1 VGVRHA
7 VEGSPMTTHTPPHA
21 WRPEEVRRKQF
32 TVRFRGLDPNEV
44 RGFLN
49 LVADDLERLQG
60 QVASMRRDQ
69 MQQRD
74 DLEQA
79 QDQLAQTRAE
89 LEQARADLQ
98 RARVEPT
105 DQVTD
110 QAVLLLDQA
119 QQLADALIEEGMQSA
134 RDLMIAA
141 RSHQREIVS
150 PTGEGDYGPIGAAT
164 ASGQPGGAG
173 DGSVPSEVDEVR
185 NFARVAQLQFRAV
198 LEALNEQVNRLGNMS
213 DDGGRVPPAD
223 HHTPAP
229 ARALNGTGNG
239 YDGYRG

>member
-1 VGVRHA
+1 
-7 VEGSPMTTHTPPHA
+7 MTTNSPPHT
-21 WRPEEVRRKQF
+21 WRPDEVRRKQF

-49 LVADDLERLQG
+49 LVADDLERMQG
-60 QVASMRRDQ
+60 EIASMRRDQ
-69 MQQRD
+69 MHQRD

-79 QDQLAQTRAE
+79 QDRLAQTRAE

-98 RARVEPT
+98 RSRVEPT

-150 PTGEGDYGPIGAAT
+150 PTGDEYGAIGAAT
-164 ASGQPGGAG
+164 APGVHGG
-173 DGSVPSEVDEVR
+173 STDGSVSSEVEEVR

-198 LEALNEQVNRLGNMS
+198 LEALNEQVNRLGHVS
-213 DDGGRVPPAD
+213 DEDDRNSPAD
-223 HHTPAP
+223 HHTPA
-229 ARALNGTGNG
+229 RALNGTSNGNG
-239 YDGYRG
+239 NGSDYRG